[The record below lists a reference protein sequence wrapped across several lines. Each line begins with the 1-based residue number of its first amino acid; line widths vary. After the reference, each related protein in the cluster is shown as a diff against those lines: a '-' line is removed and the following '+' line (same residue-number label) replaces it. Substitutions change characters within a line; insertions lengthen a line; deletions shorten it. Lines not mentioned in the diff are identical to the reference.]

1 MAKQLKLSWYSD
13 LKAESDLRRMAVT
26 YSVVSIPFAKIDI
39 KESQVN
45 GARLKDAI
53 RHHKVEDY
61 MQGFKNCD
69 TFPRPVVHKT
79 ATGYV
84 ILSGN
89 QRCEAIRRL
98 IAGGELPKDLEI
110 EAYLVDTTDRLLLEI
125 IARAANAAHG
135 EGDTKEERIMQAVY
149 CVQRLGLSTPDAAK
163 SFLICQSSI
172 RDRIK
177 AEEVRSQLQLSGV
190 AADSISLSAL
200 TPMAK
205 LGFDNSTQVKL
216 GTLVA
221 QHAPPAERVKQ
232 VVDSLSKKSTAQAR
246 FAVVKEFEKELAAA
260 VHASHGSAKHLNG
273 SSKVPSRPRREKF
286 LRDLQRL
293 VNFLESGN
301 AGEPFANLE
310 QLQVT
315 NKTDRDLCL
324 DLSKRLK
331 YRLGVVVK

>member
-26 YSVVSIPFAKIDI
+26 YSVVSIPFAKIDL

-45 GARLKDAI
+45 GARLNDAI

-61 MQGFKNCD
+61 MQGFRNGD

-79 ATGYV
+79 PSGYV

-89 QRCEAIRRL
+89 QRSEAVNRL
-98 IAGGELPKDLEI
+98 IKSGDLPKDTEI
-110 EAYLVDTTDRLLLEI
+110 EVYLVDTTDKLLLEI
-125 IARAANAAHG
+125 IARSANAAHG
-135 EGDTKEERIMQAVY
+135 EGDTKEERIQQAVY
-149 CVQRLGLSTPDAAK
+149 CVQRLGLSVKDAAK
-163 SFLICQSSI
+163 SFLVSATTINSHI
-172 RDRIK
+172 R
-177 AEEVRSQLQLSGV
+177 AEDVRTQLQRSGV
-190 AADSISLSAL
+190 EASRIARTSLE
-200 TPMAK
+200 PMAK
-205 LGFDNSTQVKL
+205 LSFDDSTQTKL
-216 GTLVA
+216 GVLVA
-221 QHAPPAERVKQ
+221 QHSPPAERVKQ
-232 VVDSLSKKSTAQAR
+232 VVDSLAKKTTSQAR
-246 FAVVKEFEKELAAA
+246 AAAVKDFERELSAA
-260 VHASHGSAKHLNG
+260 VHASSGSAKHLNG

-286 LRDLQRL
+286 IGELRRL

-315 NKTDRDLCL
+315 NKVDRDLCL
-324 DLSKRLK
+324 DLARRLK